1 MLQGRGYYKCL
12 KVIRGV
18 RLCSYVTGWLENV
31 LVKVEQGLEI
41 GLWVEVSMFEM
52 GDNIRL
58 PGDVQHFEV
67 ADGQVLIM
75 CGGSDLPLVSCRS
88 WGFQ

>member
-1 MLQGRGYYKCL
+1 M
-12 KVIRGV
+12 
-18 RLCSYVTGWLENV
+18 
-31 LVKVEQGLEI
+31 KVEQGLEI